1 MRNYINEQEQE
12 LIEEIDEK
20 YQIQEPLYLIDDK
33 NEIIYRSKL
42 LFILYSGQI

>member
-20 YQIQEPLYLIDDK
+20 YQIQEPLFLIDDK
-33 NEIIYRSKL
+33 NEIIYRSK
-42 LFILYSGQI
+42 